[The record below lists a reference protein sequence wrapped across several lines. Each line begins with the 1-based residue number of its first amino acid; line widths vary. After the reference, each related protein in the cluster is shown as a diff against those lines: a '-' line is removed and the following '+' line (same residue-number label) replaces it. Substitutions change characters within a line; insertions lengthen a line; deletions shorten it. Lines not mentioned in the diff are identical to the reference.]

1 VTITISFGNMT
12 QIGRKLQVRT
22 QRFGERAFK
31 AAQAAAQHCATD
43 MVEQGKQDMK
53 SAGNFG
59 SERWQAGLHAYV
71 SYSGRAEI
79 NIRFTHEVKYWR
91 VFEYGAIIRGKPML
105 WIPLQFATDAKGLRA
120 RDYPKQLF
128 RVERAGK
135 APLLMTPGGK
145 GQPAE
150 AKYFGKEEVTIPK
163 KFHLREVAKTAS
175 RNLPQYYK
183 EAFRNG

>member
-1 VTITISFGNMT
+1 VTITISFGDMT

-71 SYSGRAEI
+71 SYSGR
-79 NIRFTHEVKYWR
+79 
-91 VFEYGAIIRGKPML
+91 
-105 WIPLQFATDAKGLRA
+105 LRA